1 MEILFR
7 PGSSGSQLQH
17 NLYIHQ
23 ELTHTYPLPPS
34 GPLPFFFS
42 FDERP
47 KSSTRSQPCFSTK
60 KYPPRLFIQ
69 FLTFGPSG
77 MSDPTTTQPSNST
90 DALTSYTRS
99 LYNYTLALWTE
110 SRRVAEE
117 RARVQGAAN
126 TQPDSHVQPEVG
138 KEKQKDESAST
149 PPSSLSSE
157 SQK

>member
-1 MEILFR
+1 
-7 PGSSGSQLQH
+7 
-17 NLYIHQ
+17 
-23 ELTHTYPLPPS
+23 
-34 GPLPFFFS
+34 
-42 FDERP
+42 
-47 KSSTRSQPCFSTK
+47 
-60 KYPPRLFIQ
+60 
-69 FLTFGPSG
+69 